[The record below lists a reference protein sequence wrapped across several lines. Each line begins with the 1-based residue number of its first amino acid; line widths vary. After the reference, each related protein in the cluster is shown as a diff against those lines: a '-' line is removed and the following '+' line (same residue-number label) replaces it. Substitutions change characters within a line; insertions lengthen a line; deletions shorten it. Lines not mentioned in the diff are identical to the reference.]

1 MSGKVKITKSLAKAI
16 EGALDECGS
25 IDGVLANHDYDWI
38 EECTPLNELN
48 HHQLAIILING
59 YEVEQTPEDK
69 IKEYY
74 KYITDELEVA
84 TMDGENWNVLRNTKD
99 TIKFVLDTLNIKID
113 GINDK

>member
-69 IKEYY
+69 IKELYEEY
-74 KYITDELEVA
+74 NDLYVRSDEDVYQKYLFARDAIAEVLEIL
-84 TMDGENWNVLRNTKD
+84 DIE
-99 TIKFVLDTLNIKID
+99 IKGID
-113 GINDK
+113 DK